1 MPPHD
6 HYGDQGKPENWGNLI
21 SKLRDGSEAAYEEVC
36 QNYWKPVYDFARK
49 TGYSHETSEDLTQE
63 VFLHCKDPGTWNT
76 ADPEKGLLRS
86 FLIGVFRRIASR
98 HHQKETAIKRGG
110 KARIIPIENEMI
122 DRAYSESLQELETPE
137 KVYERSWAQQIF
149 KRAVRRLHLEYEQ
162 ADKIHLYIALKDRLT
177 GNQNDRYAEI
187 SEFLDMSEVALR
199 TETSRMRRRFA
210 RILKAEVART
220 VADSDCINQEVLYIL
235 NLMRNGQ

>member
-1 MPPHD
+1 MPLHD
-6 HYGDQGKPENWGNLI
+6 HNGDQGKLENWGNLI
-21 SKLRDGSEAAYEEVC
+21 LKLREGSEAAYDEVC

-49 TGYSHETSEDLTQE
+49 NGYSHETAEDLTQE

-149 KRAVRRLHLEYEQ
+149 KRAIVTLRLEYKQ
-162 ADKIHLYIALKDRLT
+162 ADKMRIYKALKDRLT
-177 GNQNDRYAEI
+177 GNQDDKYAEI
-187 SEFLDMSEVALR
+187 SELLGMSEEALR

-220 VADSDCINQEVLYIL
+220 VAHSDCINQEVLYIL
-235 NLMRNGQ
+235 NLLRNRQ